1 MALYVNTNVSSLNAQ
16 NQLTKSGN
24 TLDQAFQ
31 RLSSGLRINSAA
43 DDAAGLQISNRL
55 TSQVN
60 GLNVATR
67 NANDGVS
74 VAQTAEGAMAESTNI
89 LQRMRELALQSANG
103 SNSDED
109 RAALQKEIGS
119 LQSELTRIAETTSF
133 GGQKLLDGNFGTRD
147 FQVGSQSN
155 QTIGFSLSDISASAI
170 GSQAQGIDGTTV
182 GNVGIAGT
190 RTSALQFGEGD
201 KFEVTVGEK
210 TSEVSLRD
218 GMSAGDLAGEVNK
231 IEGLN
236 GVAGKNVTELS
247 FTSNSTAGDTVN
259 LTIAG
264 VQVGNITTTVTA
276 DGDAATAE
284 IFNGLNSAAVD
295 QLAEKGITISLENN
309 TGSTSDDRI
318 VVTDSNG
325 DNVEIGLEVTGGA
338 TDGFAGTIQSRDASG
353 SVTGG
358 AETVTAAATVTNS
371 KTVETTGF
379 LDFSNATVSSDISLL
394 NFKTTKDTSSSGFNT
409 AAIDDNATLTAEK
422 LSSVEDINVGTQGGA
437 QSAID
442 VIDGAIAQIDGQRA
456 DLGAIQNRFQSTIS
470 NLSNISENVSAARSR
485 VRDADFAAETAKLT
499 QAQITQQASTTILAQ
514 ANQRPQAA
522 LSLLG

>member
-74 VAQTAEGAMAESTNI
+74 VAQTAEGAMSESTNI

-109 RAALQKEIGS
+109 RTALQKEISS
-119 LQSELTRIAETTSF
+119 LNSELTRIAETTTF
-133 GGQKLLDGNFGTRD
+133 GGQKLLDGTFGTKS
-147 FQVGSQSN
+147 FQVGAEAN
-155 QTIGFSLSDISASAI
+155 QTIDVSLRDVRSTSLGSNSLDLDGSAMDTIVTAGSGNVDSSSGVTAETDLSLTTANGGTVNSISYAQYASAKDIASAINTAASDIGISAEASNSTTLSNLSSGGNVTFSLNGESIAANITNAGDLSELKASINSVSDATGITADFTSANSKDSLSLTTSDGRDIKLVDFASDAGATESIDIGGTTLTEGTAVSAVKTGTVELSSSEGAITTANGNADVVSSTNTFNAVDDLDI
-170 GSQAQGIDGTTV
+170 GSQA
-182 GNVGIAGT
+182 
-190 RTSALQFGEGD
+190 
-201 KFEVTVGEK
+201 
-210 TSEVSLRD
+210 
-218 GMSAGDLAGEVNK
+218 
-231 IEGLN
+231 
-236 GVAGKNVTELS
+236 
-247 FTSNSTAGDTVN
+247 
-259 LTIAG
+259 
-264 VQVGNITTTVTA
+264 
-276 DGDAATAE
+276 
-284 IFNGLNSAAVD
+284 
-295 QLAEKGITISLENN
+295 
-309 TGSTSDDRI
+309 
-318 VVTDSNG
+318 
-325 DNVEIGLEVTGGA
+325 
-338 TDGFAGTIQSRDASG
+338 
-353 SVTGG
+353 
-358 AETVTAAATVTNS
+358 
-371 KTVETTGF
+371 
-379 LDFSNATVSSDISLL
+379 
-394 NFKTTKDTSSSGFNT
+394 
-409 AAIDDNATLTAEK
+409 
-422 LSSVEDINVGTQGGA
+422 GA
-437 QSAID
+437 QSAIE
-442 VIDGAIAQIDGQRA
+442 VIDAAIAQIDGQRA
-456 DLGAIQNRFQSTIS
+456 DLGAVQNRFQSTIS